1 MKNNKGI
8 TLIILLCTVIV
19 LLIITG
25 LVLYNGMETYKESIV
40 VKFETY
46 MKVIQ
51 KKVDLMIEENYDIA
65 TLGSE
70 LTQSQRNTLQ
80 EIINNDTSNYIQT
93 DDVNNSKI
101 RYFSSSDINSIFDI
115 PDVNDDIAV
124 NFSNR
129 EVISLNG
136 VEKDGVMHYVEY
148 GLH

>member
-1 MKNNKGI
+1 
-8 TLIILLCTVIV
+8 
-19 LLIITG
+19 
-25 LVLYNGMETYKESIV
+25 
-40 VKFETY
+40 

>member
-25 LVLYNGMETYKESIV
+25 LVLYNGMETYKRSIV

-80 EIINNDTSNYIQT
+80 EIIDNDTSNYIQT

>member
-25 LVLYNGMETYKESIV
+25 LVLYNGMETYKRSIV

>member
-25 LVLYNGMETYKESIV
+25 LVLYNGMETYKRSIV

-65 TLGSE
+65 TLGSA

>member
-25 LVLYNGMETYKESIV
+25 LVLYNGMETYKRSIV

-51 KKVDLMIEENYDIA
+51 KNVDLMIEENYDIA

>member
-8 TLIILLCTVIV
+8 TLIILLCTVVV

-25 LVLYNGMETYKESIV
+25 LVLYNGMETYKKSKV
-40 VKFETY
+40 VKFEAY

-80 EIINNDTSNYIQT
+80 EIIDNDTSNYIQT

-101 RYFSSSDINSIFDI
+101 RYFSSSDINSTFDI

>member
-25 LVLYNGMETYKESIV
+25 LVLYNGMETYKRSIV

-136 VEKDGVMHYVEY
+136 VEKEWCNA
-148 GLH
+148 LC

>member
-8 TLIILLCTVIV
+8 TLIILLCTVVV

-25 LVLYNGMETYKESIV
+25 LVLYNGMETYKKSKV
-40 VKFETY
+40 VKFEAY
-46 MKVIQ
+46 MKVIH

-80 EIINNDTSNYIQT
+80 EIIDNDTSNYIQT
-93 DDVNNSKI
+93 DDVTNNKI
-101 RYFSSSDINSIFDI
+101 RYFSSSDINDIFDI

>member
-25 LVLYNGMETYKESIV
+25 LVLYNGMETYKKSKV
-40 VKFETY
+40 VKFEAY

-80 EIINNDTSNYIQT
+80 EIIDNDTSNYIQT
-93 DDVNNSKI
+93 DDVTNNKI
-101 RYFSSSDINSIFDI
+101 RYFSSSDINDIFDI

>member
-8 TLIILLCTVIV
+8 TLIILLCTVVV

-25 LVLYNGMETYKESIV
+25 LVLYNGMETYKKSKV
-40 VKFETY
+40 VKFEAY

-101 RYFSSSDINSIFDI
+101 RYFSSSDINSTFDI

>member
-25 LVLYNGMETYKESIV
+25 LVLYNGMETYKRSIV

-80 EIINNDTSNYIQT
+80 EIIDNDTSNYIQT
-93 DDVNNSKI
+93 DDVTNNKI
-101 RYFSSSDINSIFDI
+101 RYFSSSGINDIFDI

>member
-25 LVLYNGMETYKESIV
+25 LVLYNGMETYKRSIV

-101 RYFSSSDINSIFDI
+101 RYFSSSDINSTFDI

>member
-1 MKNNKGI
+1 MKNNKGV

-19 LLIITG
+19 LLIIAG
-25 LVLYNGMETYKESIV
+25 LVLYNGMETYKKSKI

-65 TLGSE
+65 TFGSE

-80 EIINNDTSNYIQT
+80 EIIDNDTSNYIQT
-93 DDVNNSKI
+93 DDVTNNKI
-101 RYFSSSDINSIFDI
+101 RYFSSSEINDIFDI

>member
-25 LVLYNGMETYKESIV
+25 LVLYNGMETYKRSIV

-51 KKVDLMIEENYDIA
+51 KKVDLMIQENYDIA

>member
-8 TLIILLCTVIV
+8 TLIILLCTVVV

-25 LVLYNGMETYKESIV
+25 LVLYNGMETYKKSKV
-40 VKFETY
+40 VKFEAY

-80 EIINNDTSNYIQT
+80 EIIKNDTSNYIQT
-93 DDVNNSKI
+93 DDVTNNKI
-101 RYFSSSDINSIFDI
+101 RYFSSSDINDIFDI

>member
-25 LVLYNGMETYKESIV
+25 LVLYNGMETYKKSKV
-40 VKFETY
+40 VKFEAY

-80 EIINNDTSNYIQT
+80 EIIDNDTSNYIQT

-101 RYFSSSDINSIFDI
+101 RYFSSSDINSTFDI